1 MDNWPQN
8 PGNVG
13 FAKEQKFDPSLTAEF
28 RGRGDHRLEA
38 VQQQAEMLMDL
49 LNKVA
54 TAALLGFVV
63 SSIMAM
69 GMGFTVRQIIDALQ
83 DVRLVLLALL
93 ANFVVMPLGAL
104 ALDKM
109 LQLDEPLG
117 VGLLLLGAAAG
128 PPFLPTLTELA
139 KGNLPFAV
147 GIMVLLT
154 VGTVGYLP
162 LVLPLLLPG
171 ITVNSE
177 KIAGWLFLLTLLP
190 LAAGFALRAWYG
202 EIAAWMK
209 PVLDWVTNV
218 SLVPMVLLLAVA
230 NVDKILH
237 IFGTRGILAGFL
249 LIALGFGVGWMLGGP
264 AIDTRRALAL
274 GTGQR
279 NIAAAL
285 VVAGESFSDPSVL
298 IMLIVVTIVGLLTLL
313 PLCHVLANYGSKQSA
328 K

>member
-1 MDNWPQN
+1 VDNWPQN

-63 SSIMAM
+63 SSMMAM

-313 PLCHVLANYGSKQSA
+313 PLCHVLANYGSTQSA

>member
-63 SSIMAM
+63 SSMMAM
-69 GMGFTVRQIIDALQ
+69 GVGFTIGQIIDALR

-93 ANFVVMPLGAL
+93 ANFVAMPLGAV
-104 ALDKM
+104 ALDKS
-109 LQLDEPLG
+109 LELDEPLG

-128 PPFLPTLTELA
+128 APFLPKLTELA

-147 GIMVLLT
+147 GIMVLMS

-171 ITVNSE
+171 VTVNSG
-177 KIAGWLFLLTLLP
+177 KIAGWLCLLTLLP
-190 LAAGFALRAWYG
+190 LAAGLALRARYG
-202 EIAAWMK
+202 GLAARVK
-209 PVLDWVTNV
+209 SVLDWVSNV
-218 SLVPMVLLLAVA
+218 ILVPMVLLLAVA
-230 NVDKILH
+230 NIDKILH
-237 IFGTRGILAGFL
+237 VFGTRGILAGLL
-249 LIALGFGVGWMLGGP
+249 LIALGFGIGWMLGGP
-264 AIDTRRALAL
+264 SVDTRRALAL

-279 NIAAAL
+279 NVAAAL
-285 VVAGESFSDPSVL
+285 VVASESFSDPSVV
-298 IMLIVVTIVGLLTLL
+298 IMVIAVTIVGLLTLM
-313 PLCHVLANYGSKQSA
+313 PLCHVLANYGIKQST